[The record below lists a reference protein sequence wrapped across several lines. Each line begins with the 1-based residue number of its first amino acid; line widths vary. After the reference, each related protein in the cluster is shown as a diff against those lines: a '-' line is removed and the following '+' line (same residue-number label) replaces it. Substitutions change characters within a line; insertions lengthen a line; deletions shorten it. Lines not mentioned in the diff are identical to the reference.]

1 MVNPFPS
8 ITNHYEVSFTAC
20 QYLFSPNKVH
30 QTKLNQIVKFSQDNF
45 FFMNIIEHMATSNQ
59 LVKHIKSAK
68 RKLRLAESD
77 LRKPRGPILL
87 GPMDIETPWSE
98 DSRRVQAEKETIEK
112 LTLEL
117 GRQVLRERG

>member
-1 MVNPFPS
+1 
-8 ITNHYEVSFTAC
+8 
-20 QYLFSPNKVH
+20 
-30 QTKLNQIVKFSQDNF
+30 
-45 FFMNIIEHMATSNQ
+45 MATSNQ